1 MAKKILGL
9 KIYYDE
15 ATGDVVSIEPTK
27 RFEAEGKLFQI
38 DVLQDASI
46 LAEKIYQY
54 ERDLFFEEFDQNS
67 IIGES

>member
-1 MAKKILGL
+1 MARKLLGL
-9 KIYYDE
+9 KVYYDE
-15 ATGDVVSIEPTK
+15 KTGEIVSIEPTK

-46 LAEKIYQY
+46 VAEKIYQY
-54 ERDLFFEEFDQNS
+54 EKDLFFEEFDQNQ